1 MFASVKLGLLAST
14 VLRVL
19 LLCRSELHASSAAI
33 VAAPDAEKNI
43 RGVAGS
49 SRPSAEAMATTTSPP
64 PPRFTMYNNVTVPMV
79 GLGSASGVKYHHVVS
94 AIEAGYRFV
103 DTAQSHSWGYR
114 EEDVG
119 RAVRDL
125 QRRYEDRRRGVEDVV
140 DDDDDDGGG
149 DYVFVQTK
157 IHPED
162 LGYESTKRMIRVSL
176 DRLSSTTL
184 DSVLIHKPRCWEGAC
199 SREPEGTWHDSWK
212 ALEEAV
218 DSGIVRSVGM
228 CDVDGRLLDELL
240 NKRIGPHVIQNW
252 FDPFHQDGAV
262 RRRIER
268 HNADHPDR
276 RILYQG
282 YSSLGTQWHH
292 HRKYPDNPVLNDP
305 TLTSIAARHGATVP
319 QVVIQWATRS
329 GVMALPASTS
339 PDHQFSNLNSFH
351 FELSEG
357 DMSAIDGMDGSPPPR
372 PGPKEE
378 KDRNEVSLRF
388 VNRAAGTVH
397 AYWVPEGN
405 AGEGDRVR
413 VGEMV
418 APGDVLALTSYHG
431 HAFVFR
437 DGGDGGGG
445 DDGRMLGRHVVD
457 RSLGSEQNHEIEDR
471 TEEL

>member
-1 MFASVKLGLLAST
+1 MFTSVQVGLLAST

-19 LLCRSELHASSAAI
+19 LLCRSETHASSDAI
-33 VAAPDAEKNI
+33 VAPDSEKSY
-43 RGVAGS
+43 RGVAAGS
-49 SRPSAEAMATTTSPP
+49 PRPSSGATAATSPP
-64 PPRFTMYNNVTVPMV
+64 KFMMHNNITVPMI
-79 GLGSASGVKYHHVVS
+79 GLGSASGVRYPHVVS

-119 RAVRDL
+119 GAVRDL
-125 QRRYEDRRRGVEDVV
+125 EMRHEDRQGG
-140 DDDDDDGGG
+140 DDGDDAGDGGDGGEG

-157 IHPED
+157 VHPED

-176 DRLSSTTL
+176 DRLASTAL

-199 SREPEGTWHDSWK
+199 ARDPEGTWHDSWR

-218 DSGIVRSVGM
+218 DAGIVRSVGI

-240 NKRIGPHVIQNW
+240 EKRIGPHVIQNW
-252 FDPFHQDGAV
+252 FDPFHQDKV
-262 RRRIER
+262 LRRRIER
-268 HNADHPDR
+268 HNAEHPDG

-292 HRKYPDNPVLNDP
+292 HRKYPYNPVLNDP
-305 TLTSIAARHGATVP
+305 TLMAIAARHNATVP

-339 PDHQFSNLNSFH
+339 PAHQISNLNSFH
-351 FELSEG
+351 FALSDGE
-357 DMSAIDGMDGSPPPR
+357 MSTIDGMDGEPPPR

-378 KDRNEVSLRF
+378 GRDEVSLRF
-388 VNRAAGTVH
+388 VNRAAGTVR
-397 AYWVPEGN
+397 AYWVPEGS
-405 AGEGDRVR
+405 AGEGDHVL
-413 VGEMV
+413 VGGMM

-431 HAFVFR
+431 HAFVFKDG
-437 DGGDGGGG
+437 DGGGGGG
-445 DDGRMLGRHVVD
+445 DDGRMLGRHIVD

-471 TEEL
+471 SEEL